1 MLENKKLFLLDIDGT
16 ICKGNQLIEGAA
28 AFLKDIKTNGGQF
41 VFITNNATKSID
53 DYIKSFQILGIQ
65 TDYTNFLTASYAT
78 VDYLKKYH
86 AGDLIYV
93 LGTCSFIR
101 ELKKNQIRVTTDC
114 EDEGIAC
121 VVVSYDNQLTY
132 EKLSDTCKLLSTQ
145 KVDYLATNPDYVCP
159 IEFGFVPD
167 CGSICEM
174 LAHAVK
180 RMPYFIGKPEPAM
193 VELALQRN
201 HYRKEEALIVGDRLY
216 TDILC
221 GYHAGVETV
230 LVLSGEATE
239 EEAKAYEHQPDYVMS
254 SVAKLHEEW
263 IKSIS

>member
-41 VFITNNATKSID
+41 VFITNNATKNID
-53 DYIKSFQILGIQ
+53 DYIKSFQILGIH

-78 VDYLKKYH
+78 VDYLKKHY

-93 LGTCSFIR
+93 LGTRSFIR

-114 EDEGIAC
+114 EDEGITC

-145 KVDYLATNPDYVCP
+145 KVDYLATNPDYVRLNSDSCRTADP
-159 IEFGFVPD
+159 
-167 CGSICEM
+167 S
-174 LAHAVK
+174 VK
-180 RMPYFIGKPEPAM
+180 
-193 VELALQRN
+193 
-201 HYRKEEALIVGDRLY
+201 
-216 TDILC
+216 C
-221 GYHAGVETV
+221 
-230 LVLSGEATE
+230 
-239 EEAKAYEHQPDYVMS
+239 
-254 SVAKLHEEW
+254 LHMQ
-263 IKSIS
+263 